1 MQNFLKY
8 YVRLEKGEAEIF
20 EQKLDHL
27 IGKSFPMD
35 IEQFLLQRERME
47 GTAEGIKKGIE
58 KGAFLKTIKWL

>member
-1 MQNFLKY
+1 MKY

-27 IGKSFPMD
+27 TGKSFPMGT
-35 IEQFLLQRERME
+35 EQDLLKKERKE

-58 KGAFLKTIKWL
+58 KGAFLKTIKWF